1 MKEKEFEIRGIESLE
16 CIERFAKSSHFS
28 SDYIYGGLFWTGEED
43 YARNWSILIHRL
55 LEQLL
60 EQKKIEQKKGSPED
74 LKTLRDEMAKFLQD
88 PNYQLKGVARYEKD
102 LVVWMRGF
110 RVLKGSTRFEFDRYQ
125 KGKKFSLV
133 VGRVAGQELDKRSG
147 LVFLKL
153 VGEDG
158 TQVSREKIWNGRKK
172 VLQAWESLTDNPK
185 IKEELSKVR
194 EFIQVLEEYVLSN
207 IEKDK
212 EPSTKSKP
220 RLNPLLLKL
229 VGYVAPFEFKGFS
242 DSLLV
247 SRARLFWKRKTAEE
261 LIEELKFDEDLWKDL
276 LYALMKRLYKT
287 EDKGVAEQKFLEFL
301 KKWESEEFLKEL
313 RKDWK
318 KTLKKLLKGERK
330 DFLSAFVRKEQEEGK
345 LTYGTFFAPSQKI
358 KLYIFYEREL
368 EGKLKDFKEGFKRAL
383 DRAKNFVGNAEIEL
397 VEAKP
402 IEDIIPNLEKL
413 KKLDLDNLKH
423 EDSLDLL
430 FSPLYFACRIKNLKA
445 DVEREKSLVG
455 ALLLLNTDVRE
466 ENGGYGFWDYF
477 NFVYDFFGIPVQ
489 TLNKQT
495 IEVLSNPSPNK
506 DEKDRKRITYIFKNL
521 FISLLKDYKGISFE
535 FEGFELPPKLN
546 IYLILEKPSTG
557 FCYQRFNPDAKPYRH
572 FLYEIYSLK
581 VEGSRAEVEVEDKTI
596 LLTGGLDFERDRLR
610 RWIEDKVSFEDV
622 RFCFITA
629 DKWEDSYLEEIVD
642 QSQESEKI
650 KQKSLFVEYSELP
663 TAYISERAENDC
675 FVIYTTEFESL
686 KKSLNIKDEKL
697 STAIAIKPVSVKKED
712 FKLDEEWFYHSAL
725 QVFSTKGPGWER
737 EEVYSEKKN
746 LFLFSVLS
754 LSLYESESFMTPY
767 SKLDLWQK
775 KKTVYLNI
783 RRNHNEYKIPLNSA
797 LYEMLYLLGKIPDL

>member
-1 MKEKEFEIRGIESLE
+1 MKEKEFEIRGRANLK
-16 CIERFAKSSHFS
+16 CIEMFAKSSYFF
-28 SDYIYGGLFWTGEED
+28 SDYIYGGLFWSGEED
-43 YARNWSILIHRL
+43 YAKNWSILIHRL
-55 LEQLL
+55 LDR
-60 EQKKIEQKKGSPED
+60 KKKD
-74 LKTLRDEMAKFLQD
+74 LKALREEMANFLRN
-88 PNYQLKGVARYEKD
+88 PKYQLKDVARYEKD
-102 LVVWMRGF
+102 RVVWMRGF
-110 RVLKGSTRFEFDRYQ
+110 RALKGSERFEFDRYK
-125 KGKKFSLV
+125 KGEKFNLV

-158 TQVSREKIWNGRKK
+158 TQVSREKIWEGRKK

-185 IKEELSKVR
+185 IKEELSRVR
-194 EFIQVLEEYVLSN
+194 EFIQVLEDYMDPK
-207 IEKDK
+207 I
-212 EPSTKSKP
+212 KSKP
-220 RLNPLLLKL
+220 LSLKL

-247 SRARLFWKRKTAEE
+247 SRARLFWRRKTAEE
-261 LIEELKFDEDLWKDL
+261 LIEELKSDEPFWNDL
-276 LYALMKRLYKT
+276 LYALRKELYKT
-287 EDKGVAEQKFLEFL
+287 EDEEDAKQQFLEFL
-301 KKWESEEFLKEL
+301 KKWESKEFLEEL

-318 KTLKKLLKGERK
+318 ETLKKLLKGERDDLLATFVKK
-330 DFLSAFVRKEQEEGK
+330 DQQEGR

-358 KLYIFYEREL
+358 KLYIFYEKGL
-368 EGKLKDFKEGFKRAL
+368 EGKLKDFEEGFKRAL
-383 DRAKNFVGNAEIEL
+383 DWAKNFVGNAEIEL
-397 VEAKP
+397 AKEPRP

-413 KKLDLDNLKH
+413 KGFDLDNLKH

-430 FSPLYFACRIKNLKA
+430 FSLLYFACRIKNLKA
-445 DVEREKSLVG
+445 IAEKEKSLVG

-466 ENGGYGFWDYF
+466 ANGGYGFWDYF

-495 IEVLSNPSPNK
+495 IEVLSNPNPNA
-506 DEKDRKRITYIFKNL
+506 EDRKQITSIFKNL
-521 FISLLKDYKGISFE
+521 FISLLKDYKGLSFE

-557 FCYQRFNPDAKPYRH
+557 FCYQRFSLEAKPYRH
-572 FLYEIYSLK
+572 FLYEIYSVK

-629 DKWEDSYLEEIVD
+629 GKWEDSYLEEIIA

-663 TAYISERAENDC
+663 TAYISERAEEDC
-675 FVIYTTEFESL
+675 FVIYTTEFERL
-686 KKSLNIKDEKL
+686 KERLKIKDDRL
-697 STAIAIKPVSVKKED
+697 STAIAIKPASVKKED
-712 FKLDEEWFYHSAL
+712 FKLDGEHFYHSAL

-754 LSLYESESFMTPY
+754 LSLYESESFITPY

-783 RRNHNEYKIPLNSA
+783 RRNYKEYKIPLNSA

>member
-1 MKEKEFEIRGIESLE
+1 MKERDFEIRGRAGLE
-16 CIERFAKSSHFS
+16 CVGMFAKDSYFS
-28 SDYIYGGLFWTGEED
+28 SNDYIYGGLFWSGEED
-43 YARNWSILIHRL
+43 YAKNWSILIHRL
-55 LEQLL
+55 LER
-60 EQKKIEQKKGSPED
+60 KKRSPED
-74 LKTLRDEMAKFLQD
+74 LKTLRGEMANFLQY
-88 PNYQLKGVARYEKD
+88 PNYQLKGVARYEKEQ
-102 LVVWMRGF
+102 VVWMRGF
-110 RVLKGSTRFEFDRYQ
+110 RALKGSKRFEFDRYQ
-125 KGKKFSLV
+125 KGKKFNLV
-133 VGRVAGQELDKRSG
+133 VGRVAGQEIDKRSG

-158 TQVSREKIWNGRKK
+158 TQVSREKIWEGRKK
-172 VLQAWESLTDNPK
+172 VLQAWKNLTDNPK
-185 IKEELSKVR
+185 IKEELSRVR
-194 EFIQVLEEYVLSN
+194 EFIQILEDYMDPN
-207 IEKDK
+207 I
-212 EPSTKSKP
+212 KS
-220 RLNPLLLKL
+220 NPLYLKL

-261 LIEELKFDEDLWKDL
+261 LIEELKSDEPLWKDL
-276 LYALMKRLYKT
+276 LYALRKGLYKT
-287 EDKGVAEQKFLEFL
+287 EDEGVAEQKFLEFL
-301 KKWESEEFLKEL
+301 KKWESKEFLEEL

-318 KTLKKLLKGERK
+318 ETLKKLLKGER
-330 DFLSAFVRKEQEEGK
+330 DDLLAAFVRKEQEEGK
-345 LTYGTFFAPSQKI
+345 LTYGTFFAPSRKI
-358 KLYIFYEREL
+358 KLYIFYEKGL
-368 EGKLKDFKEGFKRAL
+368 EGKLKDFEKGFKNAL
-383 DRAKNFVGNAEIEL
+383 RLAKNFVGNAEIEL
-397 VEAKP
+397 AKEPKP
-402 IEDIIPNLEKL
+402 IEGIIPNLEKL

-430 FSPLYFACRIKNLKA
+430 FSLLYFACRIKNLKA
-445 DVEREKSLVG
+445 IVEREKSLVG

-495 IEVLSNPSPNK
+495 IEVLSKPNPDKNH
-506 DEKDRKRITYIFKNL
+506 ITSIFKNL
-521 FISLLKDYKGISFE
+521 FISLLKDYKGLSFE
-535 FEGFELPPKLN
+535 FEGFELPQKLN

-581 VEGSRAEVEVEDKTI
+581 VEGNRAEVEVEDKTI
-596 LLTGGLDFERDRLR
+596 LLTGGLDFEKDRLR

-629 DKWEDSYLEEIVD
+629 GKWEDSYLEKIIA
-642 QSQESEKI
+642 QSQEREKI

-663 TAYISERAENDC
+663 TAHISERAEEEC
-675 FVIYTTEFESL
+675 FVIYTTEFEKL
-686 KKSLNIKDEKL
+686 KEKLEIKNDKL
-697 STAIAIKPVSVKKED
+697 STAIAIKPASVKD
-712 FKLDEEWFYHSAL
+712 HRFMLDEEWFYHSAL

-754 LSLYESESFMTPY
+754 LSLYESESFRTPY

-783 RRNHNEYKIPLNSA
+783 RRNHKEYKIPLNSA